1 MKCVRCGTDNN
12 LKDRTA
18 NHGKCSKCQHP
29 FTFEPNSMGQVKF
42 TDPFFAK
49 ALSDISGNNTLFFTV
64 KQLAYLLERRSQKKY
79 INATIAT
86 SGCSS
91 ILMGFISL
99 ILTSGNLIISIS
111 VAAIGIVASCF
122 LAISLKAR
130 GSQNLIRENDVE
142 RWLESWSI
150 HNGQIPQQLSPPA
163 TPQRISASNDPPDA
177 NREATNYSFDRL
189 VVCDRPAVTQMLIAN
204 NFHFE
209 HNCALLCI
217 SGYPEQIFDTTMQML
232 RRNPDLQVFAFHDC
246 SPRGIKLVQELR
258 DRREW
263 FAGTGTKIIDLGLSP
278 RQAMGAAKQ
287 KLVIRNST
295 QAAREASYLTVDF
308 NLSPKE
314 LSWLK
319 KGNYVELESF
329 TPQKLITILQHGI
342 ASAQQMDDSGSDL
355 AFVDG
360 GSDGGF
366 YTVDSFG

>member
-1 MKCVRCGTDNN
+1 MKCVICSTDNN

-64 KQLAYLLERRSQKKY
+64 KQLAYLMERRSHKKH
-79 INATIAT
+79 INMIIATGFSSVIFGFITFVITSSNLIIAT
-86 SGCSS
+86 SV
-91 ILMGFISL
+91 
-99 ILTSGNLIISIS
+99 T
-111 VAAIGIVASCF
+111 AIGIVASWIIAAF
-122 LAISLKAR
+122 QKAS
-130 GSQNLIRENDVE
+130 GPKNPIRENDVE

-150 HNGQIPQQLSPPA
+150 HNGQIPQKLSPPE

-177 NREATNYSFDRL
+177 NREAINYSFDRL

-209 HNCALLCI
+209 HNCAVLCI
-217 SGYPEQIFDTTMQML
+217 SGYPQQIFDTTMQML

-263 FAGTGTKIIDLGLSP
+263 FAGTNIKIIDLGLSP
-278 RQAMGAAKQ
+278 RQAMGAVKQ
-287 KLVIRNST
+287 KLSIRNST

-308 NLSPKE
+308 NLSPQE
-314 LSWLK
+314 LRWLK

-329 TPQKLITILQHGI
+329 TPQKLIAILQRGI
-342 ASAQQMDDSGSDL
+342 TNTQQMDDSGSDL
-355 AFVDG
+355 AFVDS